1 MQVGFGAG
9 EQARDEPVRSLQRLV
24 LPGAEGASD
33 IAAVAD
39 HVIRR

>member
-1 MQVGFGAG
+1 MQVGFWAG
-9 EQARDEPVRSLQRLV
+9 EQARDEAVRSLQRLD

>member
-1 MQVGFGAG
+1 MQVGFWAG
-9 EQARDEPVRSLQRLV
+9 EQARDEPVRSLERLV
-24 LPGAEGASD
+24 LQGAEGASD